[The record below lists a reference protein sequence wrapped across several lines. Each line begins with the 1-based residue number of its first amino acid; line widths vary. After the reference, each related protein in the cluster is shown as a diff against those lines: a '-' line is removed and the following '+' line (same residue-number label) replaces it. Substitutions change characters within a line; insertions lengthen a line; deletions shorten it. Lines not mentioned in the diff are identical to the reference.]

1 MESKGFAVRRPYP
14 ECVRAKRYRHG
25 PMRDYPAG
33 EGVILDFSFG
43 GPGGQSLLR
52 FRNEVIGIL
61 VAVVIFIVYA
71 AVSSY
76 FANIPTCTPGVAYSR
91 IDVPNPYL
99 CSDNYNRDT
108 STENLVLT
116 LIGGAGILALA
127 LSAISLVAK
136 SLGRTASG
144 PFGNGRV
151 EDQSEEPEND
161 QLRGT

>member
-1 MESKGFAVRRPYP
+1 M
-14 ECVRAKRYRHG
+14 
-25 PMRDYPAG
+25 
-33 EGVILDFSFG
+33 
-43 GPGGQSLLR
+43 R

-99 CSDNYNRDT
+99 CSGYYNRDT

-136 SLGRTASG
+136 SLGHTASG

>member
-1 MESKGFAVRRPYP
+1 
-14 ECVRAKRYRHG
+14 
-25 PMRDYPAG
+25 
-33 EGVILDFSFG
+33 
-43 GPGGQSLLR
+43 LR

-76 FANIPTCTPGVAYSR
+76 FANIPTGCTPAVAYSR

-99 CSDNYNRDT
+99 CSGYYNRDT

-136 SLGRTASG
+136 SLGHTASG